1 MLSRLEKLINEVKKL
16 NKNLRFEDLS
26 KILINLGYVQNQPKG
41 GSSHYTFRKAG
52 KLPITI
58 PKSTPINKAY
68 IEMLKN
74 AILEDEN
81 EVK

>member
-1 MLSRLEKLINEVKKL
+1 LLSRLEKLINEVKKL